1 MLLNQPFP
9 GYHFT
14 LNTVRY
20 TFYAGLSV
28 SLVLVLLRPFGFD
41 ELPINLLFRNAVL
54 YGVVTFIIASL
65 NALLAPKIFPH
76 FFKEEK
82 WTIGKEMIMMLWQ
95 IVSIS
100 IGNIFL
106 THFLYGNP
114 IDLYNI
120 VMFLGITTVVGIFPV
135 TLIVLLKQ
143 QILLKKYSEGAKSL
157 GKQLTGNP
165 SHEITNESHSSLIH
179 FTGDNQNEK
188 ISLPLED
195 FRFISSVDNYIKI
208 HFIKQGILST
218 YVLRSSLKKAE
229 HTLTDYPQLFRC
241 HRTYIVNL
249 GAVSNVT
256 GNAQGYKLH
265 LKGTDEIV
273 PVSRS
278 LNSELTGLVKR
289 YMQFPVNP

>member
-28 SLVLVLLRPFGFD
+28 SLVLVLLRPFRFD
-41 ELPINLLFRNAVL
+41 ELPLSLLFRNAIL

-82 WTIGKEMIMMLWQ
+82 WTIGKEMIMMLWH
-95 IVSIS
+95 ILTIS
-100 IGNIFL
+100 VGNIFL

-120 VMFLGITTVVGIFPV
+120 VMFLGITTAVGIFPV

-143 QILLKKYSEGAKSL
+143 QILLKKYSEGAKAL
-157 GKQLTGNP
+157 GEQLKGNP
-165 SHEITNESHSSLIH
+165 SHEIINNSHRSLIQ
-179 FTGDNQNEK
+179 FTGENQNEK
-188 ISLPLED
+188 ISMPLED

-249 GAVSNVT
+249 GAVSNVS

-289 YMQFPVNP
+289 YMQSPVNP